1 MSGQKNSG
9 REDSRGGIFGKRKPK
24 VAKID
29 FTEASLPHS
38 RRDVFRDVLKNRWKD
53 LLKVGALLL
62 LFSLPLLV
70 FGAVGEINAANIY
83 AEYKNGAISAET
95 YASEVAASNGAFAL
109 IKIIG
114 YIIFSVGIA
123 GSARV
128 LRQIIWDEPLFFFE
142 DFKDGIKIY
151 GGQFALAMFLYG
163 LCSYT
168 AVFFSSAANGILY
181 AIALGLGVFILLPAM
196 FFWLSERTVYAN
208 KIGENIRNGFMFY
221 VRTLFKSIGMLLLA
235 FLPFTLEYVLEF
247 FGLYNFIFKYSY
259 LLICTFLFLPLEIM
273 LWLLYT
279 YSVFDKYIN
288 AELFPEILHKGF
300 YPLNIEKET
309 IEKPSASDETA
320 VEQSEKAS
328 EETNEEQTDEQDKE
342 E

>member
-53 LLKVGALLL
+53 LLKLGALLL

-95 YASEVAASNGAFAL
+95 CASEVAASNGAFAL

-114 YIIFSVGIA
+114 YLIFSVGIA

-128 LRQIIWDEPLFFFE
+128 LRQIIWDEPLFFSE

-163 LCSYT
+163 LCAYT
-168 AVFFSSAANGILY
+168 AVFFSSATNGILY

-196 FFWLSERTVYAN
+196 FFWLSERTVYASR
-208 KIGENIRNGFMFY
+208 IGENIRNGFMFY

-235 FLPFTLEYVLEF
+235 FLPFILEYVLEF

-259 LLICTFLFLPLEIM
+259 LLICTFLFLPLGIM

-300 YPLNIEKET
+300 YPLET
-309 IEKPSASDETA
+309 EETA
-320 VEQSEKAS
+320 AEQSVSDKAAAEQSEKTS
-328 EETNEEQTDEQDKE
+328 EETLKEQTDEQDKE

>member
-70 FGAVGEINAANIY
+70 FGAVNEINAANIY

-128 LRQIIWDEPLFFFE
+128 LRQIIWDEPLFFSE

-208 KIGENIRNGFMFY
+208 RIGENIRNGFMFY

-235 FLPFTLEYVLEF
+235 FLPFILEYVLEF

-259 LLICTFLFLPLEIM
+259 LLICTFLFLPLGMM

-300 YPLNIEKET
+300 YPSET
-309 IEKPSASDETA
+309 EETA
-320 VEQSEKAS
+320 AEQSVSGKAAAEQSEKTS
-328 EETNEEQTDEQDKE
+328 KETLQEQTDESDKKE
-342 E
+342 

>member
-24 VAKID
+24 VAKND
-29 FTEASLPHS
+29 FTGDNLPHS

-53 LLKVGALLL
+53 LLKVGALLM

-208 KIGENIRNGFMFY
+208 RIGENIRNGFMFY

-235 FLPFTLEYVLEF
+235 FLPFILEYVLEF
-247 FGLYNFIFKYSY
+247 FGLYNFIFKYFY
-259 LLICTFLFLPLEIM
+259 LLICTFLFLPLGIM

-300 YPLNIEKET
+300 YPSET
-309 IEKPSASDETA
+309 EETA
-320 VEQSEKAS
+320 AEQSVSGNATAEQSEKTS
-328 EETNEEQTDEQDKE
+328 KETLQEQTDESDKKE
-342 E
+342 

>member
-95 YASEVAASNGAFAL
+95 CAAEVAASNGAFAL

-163 LCSYT
+163 LCAYT
-168 AVFFSSAANGILY
+168 AVFFSSTTNGILY

-221 VRTLFKSIGMLLLA
+221 VRMLFKSIGMLLLA

-259 LLICTFLFLPLEIM
+259 LLICTFLFLPLGIM

-300 YPLNIEKET
+300 YP
-309 IEKPSASDETA
+309 SATEETA
-320 VEQSEKAS
+320 AEQSVSGKAAAERSEKTS
-328 EETNEEQTDEQDKE
+328 GETKEEQTDESDKKE
-342 E
+342 

>member
-95 YASEVAASNGAFAL
+95 CASEVAASNGAFAL

-168 AVFFSSAANGILY
+168 VVFFSSAANGILY

-259 LLICTFLFLPLEIM
+259 LLICTFLLLPLGIM

-300 YPLNIEKET
+300 YPSET
-309 IEKPSASDETA
+309 EETA
-320 VEQSEKAS
+320 AEQSVSDKAAVERSEKTS
-328 EETNEEQTDEQDKE
+328 EETLKEQTDESDKKE
-342 E
+342 

>member
-24 VAKID
+24 VAKND
-29 FTEASLPHS
+29 FTGDNLPHS

-83 AEYKNGAISAET
+83 AGYKNGAISAET

-114 YIIFSVGIA
+114 YIIFSLGIA

-128 LRQIIWDEPLFFFE
+128 LRQIIWDEPLFFSE
-142 DFKDGIKIY
+142 DFRDGIKIY

-163 LCSYT
+163 LCAYT

-208 KIGENIRNGFMFY
+208 RIGENIRNGFMFY

-235 FLPFTLEYVLEF
+235 FLPFILEYVLEF
-247 FGLYNFIFKYSY
+247 FGLYNFIFKHSY
-259 LLICTFLFLPLEIM
+259 LLICMFLFLPLGIM

-300 YPLNIEKET
+300 YPSETEEIAAEQSVSGKAAFERSEKTSKET
-309 IEKPSASDETA
+309 L
-320 VEQSEKAS
+320 Q
-328 EETNEEQTDEQDKE
+328 EQTDESDKKE
-342 E
+342 

>member
-62 LFSLPLLV
+62 LFLLPLLV

-163 LCSYT
+163 LCAYT
-168 AVFFSSAANGILY
+168 AVFFSSATNGILY

-196 FFWLSERTVYAN
+196 FFWLSERTVYASR
-208 KIGENIRNGFMFY
+208 IGENIRNGFMFY

-235 FLPFTLEYVLEF
+235 FLPFILEYVLEF

-259 LLICTFLFLPLEIM
+259 LLICTFLFLPLGIM

-300 YPLNIEKET
+300 YPSET
-309 IEKPSASDETA
+309 EETA
-320 VEQSEKAS
+320 AEQSVSDKAATEQSEKTS
-328 EETNEEQTDEQDKE
+328 KETLKEQTDESDKKE
-342 E
+342 